1 MSRIKSGVKKMNS
14 SRNIF
19 LKTLQCTE
27 SVKVFS
33 FYPRFELNKC
43 TKILVTETLQQL
55 PPQKNKT
62 KQDKTKQNKD
72 YLLYINID
80 IY

>member
-1 MSRIKSGVKKMNS
+1 MYRKCKS
-14 SRNIF
+14 I
-19 LKTLQCTE
+19 LL
-27 SVKVFS
+27 
-33 FYPRFELNKC
+33 YLRFELNKC

-62 KQDKTKQNKD
+62 KQDKTKQNID

>member
-1 MSRIKSGVKKMNS
+1 MNS
-14 SRNIF
+14 SNNIF
-19 LKTLQCTE
+19 FKTLQCTE

-33 FYPRFELNKC
+33 FYYSRFELNKC
-43 TKILVTETLQQL
+43 TKIFVTEMLQQL